1 MPWAWCRD
9 MREKER
15 TYGCGRDVE
24 ITSPY
29 HGLFLV
35 QIADIRFEMTVP
47 QFLRIKGLWR
57 IVTIAQFL

>member
-1 MPWAWCRD
+1 

-15 TYGCGRDVE
+15 TYGRGRDVE

-57 IVTIAQFL
+57 VVTTAQFL